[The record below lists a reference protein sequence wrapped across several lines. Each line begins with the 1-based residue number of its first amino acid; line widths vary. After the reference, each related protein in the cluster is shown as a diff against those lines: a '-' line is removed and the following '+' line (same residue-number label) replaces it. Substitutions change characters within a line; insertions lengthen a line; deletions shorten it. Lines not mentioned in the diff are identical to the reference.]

1 MDKEIISQKLSANNK
16 HIITTENKR
25 NECIKNQNQ
34 ANSHKVM
41 CNWFVGLGALSMCA
55 SVALF
60 FLNIVAGFITLC
72 VGGIGMHICQALSG
86 KYEKDAKDNLFF
98 VKKYNREIDDLKKER
113 AKILKEASSEFIQ
126 DNNTI
131 SKEKDLPIFTEL
143 NSNSSSK
150 DKNDEFIM

>member
-25 NECIKNQNQ
+25 NECIKNQNK
-34 ANSHKVM
+34 ANSRKVM
-41 CNWFVGLGALSMCA
+41 YNWFVGLGALLMCA
-55 SVALF
+55 SVVLF

-72 VGGIGMHICQALSG
+72 VGGIGMHICQALSS

-98 VKKYNREIDDLKKER
+98 VKKYNHEIDDLKKER

-131 SKEKDLPIFTEL
+131 SEEEDLPIFTEL